1 MSHSGGKL
9 KSLMVISFL
18 KFGSHGFLSVSSSPL
33 IRRRQPESTQISQKR
48 RRLLLTHFARHGG
61 IVSLFIHLKIVA
73 LSQRRAAGS
82 VSQRGDCK
90 KKKEVKKGSSVALQ
104 WTDVISV
111 STQRW
116 KHCRRHTGWRWR
128 GGGAFRALSG
138 TLERRGSV

>member
-18 KFGSHGFLSVSSSPL
+18 KFGGRGFLSASSSPL

-48 RRLLLTHFARHGG
+48 RRPLLTHFASHGG

-82 VSQRGDCK
+82 VSQRGDRK
-90 KKKEVKKGSSVALQ
+90 KKKKLKQKAHQL
-104 WTDVISV
+104 
-111 STQRW
+111 RY
-116 KHCRRHTGWRWR
+116 
-128 GGGAFRALSG
+128 SG
-138 TLERRGSV
+138 QM